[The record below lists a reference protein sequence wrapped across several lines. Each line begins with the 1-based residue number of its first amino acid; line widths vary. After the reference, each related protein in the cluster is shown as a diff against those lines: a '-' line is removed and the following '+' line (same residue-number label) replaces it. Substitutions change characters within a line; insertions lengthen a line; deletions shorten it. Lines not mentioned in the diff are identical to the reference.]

1 MFAQPSWLGRVQWDR
16 QCSALPLFING
27 SFCSCK
33 QHEYLIRPKIPSWL
47 MNVSQPA
54 RQPLRGH
61 GPPGTVAKQ
70 SSRTHFT
77 LSWTT
82 QPFCTADRIRA
93 RRHAPTLR
101 RSPGGNHKDKGD
113 AECITADVTSCAV
126 NLHAQMEI
134 CCTLVRF
141 WNMRKVCDQL
151 RIIYLH
157 LSSTWMP
164 HVPSQARRDSE
175 RERMQ
180 TDTRKLLRLRVQLVH
195 RERAAILWRNPRQTL
210 PQAGFQLLSITA
222 TLTAR

>member
-54 RQPLRGH
+54 RQPLRGR

-82 QPFCTADRIRA
+82 QPFCTTDRIRA
-93 RRHAPTLR
+93 RRRAPTLR
-101 RSPGGNHKDKGD
+101 RSPGGNQKDKGD

-134 CCTLVRF
+134 CYKSARF

-164 HVPSQARRDSE
+164 HVPPQARRDSE
-175 RERMQ
+175 RERGC
-180 TDTRKLLRLRVQLVH
+180 
-195 RERAAILWRNPRQTL
+195 RQTL
-210 PQAGFQLLSITA
+210 VNFCVSARNWSTGREQRSYGGTHARPCLKQASSCCQLLP
-222 TLTAR
+222 L